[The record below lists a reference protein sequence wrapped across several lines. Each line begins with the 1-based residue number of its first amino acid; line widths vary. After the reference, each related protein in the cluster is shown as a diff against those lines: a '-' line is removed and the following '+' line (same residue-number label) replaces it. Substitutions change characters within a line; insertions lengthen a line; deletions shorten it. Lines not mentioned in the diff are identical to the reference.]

1 MIPKT
6 HPRYKSLL
14 LRDKV
19 KNAFKEGY
27 LADSG
32 MIAHGRGETFD
43 YLIGEKTTET
53 AKKACEAAVAT
64 ILLAENPTIL
74 LAENPVLS
82 VNGNTTALAIDEII
96 ELAKATDS
104 KIEINLFYRTP
115 ERVEIITRMFK
126 ERGWEDILGTNDDE
140 LLYIDNLNSPRATAS
155 KEGSYIADVMLVPLE
170 DGDRA
175 EVLVQNGKKI
185 ICIDLNPLSRTA
197 KMSTI
202 SIVDN
207 IVRAVPLMTE
217 IAKEFKESGKADDK
231 EFLENIVNNFS
242 NEQNLKDSLAA
253 IKLK

>member
-6 HPRYKSLL
+6 HPRYESLL

-43 YLIGEKTTET
+43 YLIGEKTTEP
-53 AKKACEAAVAT
+53 AKKACEVAVAM
-64 ILLAENPTIL
+64 ILLAD
-74 LAENPVLS
+74 NPVLS
-82 VNGNTTALAIDEII
+82 VNGNSTALAIDEII
-96 ELAKATDS
+96 ELARVTNA
-104 KIEINLFYRTP
+104 KIEINLFYRTE
-115 ERVEIITRMFK
+115 ERVEIITKMFK
-126 ERGWEDILGTNDDE
+126 ERGWEDILGGNDE
-140 LLYIDNLNSPRATAS
+140 KLEYINNLNSPRATAS

-175 EVLVQNGKKI
+175 EVLVENGKKI
-185 ICIDLNPLSRTA
+185 ICIDLNPLSRTS
-197 KMSTI
+197 KMSTV

-207 IVRAVPLMTE
+207 IVRTVPLMTK
-217 IAKEFKESGKADDK
+217 IAEEYKNKDEK
-231 EFLENIVNNFS
+231 FLKDIINSFS
-242 NEQNLKDSLAA
+242 NEENLKDSLAC

>member
-6 HPRYKSLL
+6 HPRYESLL

-53 AKKACEAAVAT
+53 AKEACRAAVAT
-64 ILLAENPTIL
+64 IF

-104 KIEINLFYRTP
+104 KIEINLFYR
-115 ERVEIITRMFK
+115 RK
-126 ERGWEDILGTNDDE
+126 EAGRIFSEAMMKNWNI
-140 LLYIDNLNSPRATAS
+140 
-155 KEGSYIADVMLVPLE
+155 
-170 DGDRA
+170 
-175 EVLVQNGKKI
+175 
-185 ICIDLNPLSRTA
+185 
-197 KMSTI
+197 STI
-202 SIVDN
+202 ST
-207 IVRAVPLMTE
+207 AQGLQQ
-217 IAKEFKESGKADDK
+217 AKKDHILQMSCLCLLKTATGRKFWFKTARRS
-231 EFLENIVNNFS
+231 
-242 NEQNLKDSLAA
+242 
-253 IKLK
+253 

>member
-6 HPRYKSLL
+6 HPRYESLL
-14 LRDKV
+14 LRDKI

-53 AKKACEAAVAT
+53 AKKACEAAVAN
-64 ILLAENPTIL
+64 LFLAK
-74 LAENPVLS
+74 NPVLS

-96 ELAKATDS
+96 DLAKATDS
-104 KIEINLFYRTP
+104 KIEINLFYRTE
-115 ERVEIITRMFK
+115 ERVNIITEMFK
-126 ERGWEDILGTNDDE
+126 ERGWDEILGTNDE
-140 LLYIDNLNSPRATAS
+140 KLEYINNLNSPRATAS
-155 KEGSYIADVMLVPLE
+155 KDGSYTSDVMLVPLE

-175 EVLVQNGKKI
+175 EVLVENGKKI
-185 ICIDLNPLSRTA
+185 IAIDLNPVSRTA

-202 SIVDN
+202 TIVDN
-207 IVRAVPLMTE
+207 IVRAVPLMTK
-217 IAKEFKESGKADDK
+217 IAKEFKEKCLDK
-231 EFLENIVNNFS
+231 NTEFLENISNNFS
-242 NEQNLKDSLAA
+242 NEENLKDSLAA

>member
-64 ILLAENPTIL
+64 ILLAENP
-74 LAENPVLS
+74 VLS

-126 ERGWEDILGTNDDE
+126 ERGWEDILGTNDEE
-140 LLYIDNLNSPRATAS
+140 LAYIDNLNSPRATAS

-185 ICIDLNPLSRTA
+185 ICIDLNPL

-207 IVRAVPLMTE
+207 VVRAVPLMTE
-217 IAKEFKESGKADDK
+217 IANEFKASGKADDK

>member
-64 ILLAENPTIL
+64 ILLAENP
-74 LAENPVLS
+74 VLS

-96 ELAKATDS
+96 ELAKATKS
-104 KIEINLFYRTP
+104 IYFIGLLNVLKSLQECLR
-115 ERVEIITRMFK
+115 K
-126 ERGWEDILGTNDDE
+126 EVGKTF
-140 LLYIDNLNSPRATAS
+140 
-155 KEGSYIADVMLVPLE
+155 LE
-170 DGDRA
+170 QMMRNW
-175 EVLVQNGKKI
+175 LI
-185 ICIDLNPLSRTA
+185 
-197 KMSTI
+197 STI
-202 SIVDN
+202 LTVQEQLQA
-207 IVRAVPLMTE
+207 RKAVT
-217 IAKEFKESGKADDK
+217 
-231 EFLENIVNNFS
+231 
-242 NEQNLKDSLAA
+242 
-253 IKLK
+253 

>member
-64 ILLAENPTIL
+64 ILLAENP
-74 LAENPVLS
+74 VLS

-126 ERGWEDILGTNDDE
+126 ERGW
-140 LLYIDNLNSPRATAS
+140 
-155 KEGSYIADVMLVPLE
+155 
-170 DGDRA
+170 
-175 EVLVQNGKKI
+175 
-185 ICIDLNPLSRTA
+185 
-197 KMSTI
+197 
-202 SIVDN
+202 
-207 IVRAVPLMTE
+207 
-217 IAKEFKESGKADDK
+217 
-231 EFLENIVNNFS
+231 
-242 NEQNLKDSLAA
+242 
-253 IKLK
+253 

>member
-6 HPRYKSLL
+6 HPRYESLL

-53 AKKACEAAVAT
+53 AKEACRAAVAT
-64 ILLAENPTIL
+64 IF

-104 KIEINLFYRTP
+104 KIEINLFYRTE
-115 ERVEIITRMFK
+115 ERVEIISRMFK
-126 ERGWEDILGTNDDE
+126 ERGWDNILGGNDE
-140 LLYIDNLNSPRATAS
+140 KLEYIDNLNSHGLQQAKKDHILQMSCLCLLKTATGR
-155 KEGSYIADVMLVPLE
+155 KFWF
-170 DGDRA
+170 
-175 EVLVQNGKKI
+175 
-185 ICIDLNPLSRTA
+185 
-197 KMSTI
+197 KMARRS
-202 SIVDN
+202 
-207 IVRAVPLMTE
+207 
-217 IAKEFKESGKADDK
+217 
-231 EFLENIVNNFS
+231 
-242 NEQNLKDSLAA
+242 
-253 IKLK
+253 

>member
-64 ILLAENPTIL
+64 IF
-74 LAENPVLS
+74 
-82 VNGNTTALAIDEII
+82 IDEII

-126 ERGWEDILGTNDDE
+126 ERGWEDILGTNDEE
-140 LLYIDNLNSPRATAS
+140 LAYIDNLNSPRATAS

-217 IAKEFKESGKADDK
+217 IANEFKESGKADDK
-231 EFLENIVNNFS
+231 EFLENIINNFS

>member
-64 ILLAENPTIL
+64 ILLAENP
-74 LAENPVLS
+74 VLS

-96 ELAKATDS
+96 ELAKHS
-104 KIEINLFYRTP
+104 LYWSVRT
-115 ERVEIITRMFK
+115 
-126 ERGWEDILGTNDDE
+126 
-140 LLYIDNLNSPRATAS
+140 
-155 KEGSYIADVMLVPLE
+155 
-170 DGDRA
+170 
-175 EVLVQNGKKI
+175 QNGE
-185 ICIDLNPLSRTA
+185 RWH
-197 KMSTI
+197 
-202 SIVDN
+202 SI
-207 IVRAVPLMTE
+207 
-217 IAKEFKESGKADDK
+217 
-231 EFLENIVNNFS
+231 
-242 NEQNLKDSLAA
+242 
-253 IKLK
+253 

>member
-6 HPRYKSLL
+6 HPRYESLL

-53 AKKACEAAVAT
+53 AKEACRAAVAT
-64 ILLAENPTIL
+64 IF

-104 KIEINLFYRTP
+104 KIEINLFYRTE
-115 ERVEIITRMFK
+115 ERVEIISRMFK
-126 ERGWEDILGTNDDE
+126 ERG
-140 LLYIDNLNSPRATAS
+140 
-155 KEGSYIADVMLVPLE
+155 
-170 DGDRA
+170 
-175 EVLVQNGKKI
+175 
-185 ICIDLNPLSRTA
+185 
-197 KMSTI
+197 TI
-202 SIVDN
+202 ST
-207 IVRAVPLMTE
+207 AQGLQQ
-217 IAKEFKESGKADDK
+217 AKKDHILQMSCLCLLKTATGRKFWFKMARRS
-231 EFLENIVNNFS
+231 
-242 NEQNLKDSLAA
+242 
-253 IKLK
+253 

>member
-6 HPRYKSLL
+6 HPRYESLL

-53 AKKACEAAVAT
+53 AKDACRAAVAT
-64 ILLAENPTIL
+64 IF

-104 KIEINLFYRTP
+104 KIEINLFYRTE
-115 ERVEIITRMFK
+115 ERVEIISRMFK
-126 ERGWEDILGTNDDE
+126 ERGWDNILGGNDE
-140 LLYIDNLNSPRATAS
+140 KLEYIDNLNSPRATAS
-155 KEGSYIADVMLVPLE
+155 KEGSYTADVMLVPLE

-185 ICIDLNPLSRTA
+185 IAIDLNPLSRTA

-202 SIVDN
+202 TIVDN
-207 IVRAVPLMTE
+207 VVRCVPLMTE
-217 IAKEFKESGKADDK
+217 IALEFKKEGKDK
-231 EFLENIVNNFS
+231 DREFLESIVADFS
-242 NEQNLKDSLAA
+242 NEENLKKSLAA
-253 IKLK
+253 IKLE